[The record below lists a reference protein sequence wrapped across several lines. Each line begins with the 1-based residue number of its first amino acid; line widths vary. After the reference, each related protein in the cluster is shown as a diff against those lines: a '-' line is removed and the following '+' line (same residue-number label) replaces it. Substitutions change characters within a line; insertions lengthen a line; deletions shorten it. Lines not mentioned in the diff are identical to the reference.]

1 MTYEQNLFPY
11 TKNFKPN
18 FIKIV
23 LVLIVLS
30 VFGVSLNQ
38 MPFLI
43 EGGANGEIV
52 HSSFGVLIVGSIA
65 ILGGGVLEWIIWLAN
80 PISFISIV
88 LFLYNDKYLK
98 RALQLNCIALLLSGS
113 FYFWK
118 EILVSECGATGK
130 IISFE
135 NGYYLWVASILI
147 LLVFQLFYYN
157 SIEKIKR

>member
-30 VFGVSLNQ
+30 VFGVSLAYDAIVVQKLEEIIVQPSVNF
-38 MPFLI
+38 FLI
-43 EGGANGEIV
+43 
-52 HSSFGVLIVGSIA
+52 GSTA

-80 PISFISIV
+80 PICLISIV
-88 LFLYNDKYLK
+88 MFLYNDKQLK
-98 RALQLNCIALLLSGS
+98 RALQLNFIALILSGS
-113 FYFWK
+113 FYFW
-118 EILVSECGATGK
+118 EGILVSESGATGK

-135 NGYYLWVASILI
+135 KGYYLWVASIFI
-147 LLVFQLFYYN
+147 LLIFQLIYYN
-157 SIEKIKR
+157 SVEKIKT

>member
-30 VFGVSLNQ
+30 VFGVSLAYDAIVVQKLEEIIVQPSVNF
-38 MPFLI
+38 FLI
-43 EGGANGEIV
+43 
-52 HSSFGVLIVGSIA
+52 GSTA

-80 PISFISIV
+80 PICLISIV
-88 LFLYNDKYLK
+88 IFLYNDKQLK
-98 RALQLNCIALLLSGS
+98 RALQLNFIALILSGS
-113 FYFWK
+113 FYFWE
-118 EILVSECGATGK
+118 EILVSESGATGK

-135 NGYYLWVASILI
+135 NGYYLWVASVFI
-147 LLVFQLFYYN
+147 LLIFQLIYYN
-157 SIEKIKR
+157 SVEKIKT